1 MRFPHNFFQ
10 SNRKL
15 VMTKNQMHQ
24 GLLTQEEYTRSRHTG
39 SEMNNDAEVYVVS
52 SPEINAPG
60 GLAV

>member
-1 MRFPHNFFQ
+1 
-10 SNRKL
+10 
-15 VMTKNQMHQ
+15 MTKNQMHQ

-60 GLAV
+60 GLEV